1 LNSSKANLIVVYVC
15 CTCPHLYTEHKS
27 HFIILHNFVT
37 FTKIFHGTVNFRD
50 VDCFI
55 FQDIWDM
62 RMSKLR
68 SSVDAF
74 IKTGGSYAKL
84 DHLTAMEI
92 NSIRPLLP
100 HALDEL
106 SKLQKVVRIFMTFFG
121 GEKKKSHIS

>member
-1 LNSSKANLIVVYVC
+1 
-15 CTCPHLYTEHKS
+15 
-27 HFIILHNFVT
+27 
-37 FTKIFHGTVNFRD
+37 
-50 VDCFI
+50 
-55 FQDIWDM
+55 M

-106 SKLQKVVRIFMTFFG
+106 SKLQKVVRIFMNFFWG
-121 GEKKKSHIS
+121 KKKKKITYQLKSILEQFSL

>member
-1 LNSSKANLIVVYVC
+1 
-15 CTCPHLYTEHKS
+15 
-27 HFIILHNFVT
+27 
-37 FTKIFHGTVNFRD
+37 
-50 VDCFI
+50 
-55 FQDIWDM
+55 M

-106 SKLQKVVRIFMTFFG
+106 SKLQKVVRIFLNFFG
-121 GEKKKSHIS
+121 KKITYQLKSILEQFFL

>member
-1 LNSSKANLIVVYVC
+1 
-15 CTCPHLYTEHKS
+15 
-27 HFIILHNFVT
+27 
-37 FTKIFHGTVNFRD
+37 
-50 VDCFI
+50 
-55 FQDIWDM
+55 M

-106 SKLQKVVRIFMTFFG
+106 SKLQKVVRIFINFFFG
-121 GEKKKSHIS
+121 GGGDTYQLKSILEQIFL

>member
-1 LNSSKANLIVVYVC
+1 
-15 CTCPHLYTEHKS
+15 
-27 HFIILHNFVT
+27 
-37 FTKIFHGTVNFRD
+37 
-50 VDCFI
+50 
-55 FQDIWDM
+55 M

-106 SKLQKVVRIFMTFFG
+106 SKLQKVVRIFMKFL
-121 GEKKKSHIS
+121 EKNKNHVSAEKYFRAVFPLALGP

>member
-1 LNSSKANLIVVYVC
+1 
-15 CTCPHLYTEHKS
+15 
-27 HFIILHNFVT
+27 
-37 FTKIFHGTVNFRD
+37 
-50 VDCFI
+50 
-55 FQDIWDM
+55 M

-74 IKTGGSYAKL
+74 IKTGGSHAKL

-106 SKLQKVVRIFMTFFG
+106 YKLQKVVRIFGIFLLYL
-121 GEKKKSHIS
+121 II

>member
-1 LNSSKANLIVVYVC
+1 
-15 CTCPHLYTEHKS
+15 
-27 HFIILHNFVT
+27 
-37 FTKIFHGTVNFRD
+37 
-50 VDCFI
+50 
-55 FQDIWDM
+55 
-62 RMSKLR
+62 MSKLR

-106 SKLQKVVRIFMTFFG
+106 YKLQKVVRIFMNFLKNMTSTMSGVSRKVF
-121 GEKKKSHIS
+121 

>member
-1 LNSSKANLIVVYVC
+1 
-15 CTCPHLYTEHKS
+15 
-27 HFIILHNFVT
+27 
-37 FTKIFHGTVNFRD
+37 
-50 VDCFI
+50 
-55 FQDIWDM
+55 
-62 RMSKLR
+62 MSKLR

-106 SKLQKVVRIFMTFFG
+106 SKLQKVVRIFMNFFFG
-121 GEKKKSHIS
+121 GGGDHVSAEKYFRAVFPLALDP